1 MKEIIMK
8 FKFNVTGIDCP
19 NCAGKLARQIE
30 GKGEITSCQINFI
43 SERMTVESELPSDEV
58 LALVKSECRAFSRD
72 IEVSPK

>member
-1 MKEIIMK
+1 MK

-30 GKGEITSCQINFI
+30 GKAGITACSINFI
-43 SERMTVESELPSDEV
+43 SERMTVESDLSIEELLD
-58 LALVKSECRAFSRD
+58 LLRIECRAFSRD